1 MRSIIKEPRIKKN
14 NNTRNVKFG
23 PPLSP
28 ELFDK
33 DLPPDMPVKRG
44 SVPQP
49 PKIIKGGYNKKNKTN
64 KKVKKSKK
72 SRYSRKSKKTT
83 KKSIKYKKL

>member
-44 SVPQP
+44 SVPEP
-49 PKIIKGGYNKKNKTN
+49 PKIMSGGYKKNKTS
-64 KKVKKSKK
+64 KKVKKSKRP
-72 SRYSRKSKKTT
+72 RYSRKSKKTT
-83 KKSIKYKKL
+83 KKSKKYKKL